1 MNIGTKVAYTYRQHY
16 LLGGA
21 IISGSGVIVA
31 ETVVGTDLGYVI
43 RPADG
48 SDCVHVRAAGVSEA

>member
-1 MNIGTKVAYTYRQHY
+1 MNAGTKVTYTYRQHH

-21 IISGSGVIVA
+21 IISGSGVIVS

-43 RPADG
+43 RPSDG